1 MAGPIAILA
10 SGHRCSTACAI
21 TWAVECRST
30 ASAASSR
37 SVRMR
42 IVSPSFTGRRRSRTS
57 PSTCSATAASAS
69 RGPIAAAAS
78 RPDAPSSRVSSLPSG
93 SRTRTLRS
101 IQTAPRGTLA
111 AMGLLAAVL
120 AIALVAVV
128 AVMLL
133 RDSRATR
140 ERERLERELRE
151 TVPRTELSA
160 ALASRDAVMAA
171 TSAPVLL
178 VDRDGRVVRANSA
191 ARDVELT
198 VYTPERRRFR
208 ARVRPFGTGDN
219 SGAAVVLSDQSSE
232 ADYRDARRLFSAG
245 VSHEL
250 RTPLQRIL
258 ALVETLA
265 LPLDENERLDMIA
278 QARAEVDAM
287 RQLIED
293 MILLVRLESHE
304 LGDKDEQTDVTTAV
318 EACVAR
324 HTAAARTASM
334 SLGTAV
340 TRGLVA
346 AVAPRI
352 VDAVLD
358 NLVENAIHNAGEGA
372 AIVVRARGLSGAV
385 EIVVHD
391 TGGRIPPEHL
401 ARVFERFYRIEDARS
416 GPGTGLGLAIVK
428 HIAEEY
434 GGRATA
440 ESSPAGGTT
449 MRVVLPAPAGVTT
462 R

>member
-1 MAGPIAILA
+1 MGAL
-10 SGHRCSTACAI
+10 
-21 TWAVECRST
+21 
-30 ASAASSR
+30 
-37 SVRMR
+37 
-42 IVSPSFTGRRRSRTS
+42 
-57 PSTCSATAASAS
+57 
-69 RGPIAAAAS
+69 AAA
-78 RPDAPSSRVSSLPSG
+78 
-93 SRTRTLRS
+93 
-101 IQTAPRGTLA
+101 
-111 AMGLLAAVL
+111 L
-120 AIALVAVV
+120 AIALVAAVV
-128 AVMLL
+128 VMLL
-133 RDSRATR
+133 RDRRAAR
-140 ERERLERELRE
+140 EREGLARELRDA
-151 TVPRTELSA
+151 VPRTELST

-171 TSAPVLL
+171 AATPVLL
-178 VDRDGRVVRANSA
+178 FDREGRVVRANPA
-191 ARDVELT
+191 AREAVPEVAEPESQPDLAAAAARAAAGEPVRDVELT
-198 VYTPERRRFR
+198 VYAPERRRFR
-208 ARVRPFGTGDN
+208 ARIRPFGSGDE

-265 LPLDENERLDMIA
+265 LPLDDEERSGMIA

-304 LGDKDEQTDVTTAV
+304 IGDKDEQTDVTTAV
-318 EACVAR
+318 EACVVR
-324 HTAAARTASM
+324 HTAAARSASM

-346 AVAPRI
+346 AVAPRL

-358 NLVENAIHNAGEGA
+358 NLVENAIHHAGEGE

-401 ARVFERFYRIEDARS
+401 GRVFERFYRIEDARS

-440 ESSPAGGTT
+440 ESSLAGGTSL
-449 MRVVLPAPAGVTT
+449 RVVLPAPAALRG
-462 R
+462 